1 MIGSPSFMNFIKKI
15 MTAVGARFNKIADTL
30 KSRRREQS
38 DLMIAYNVV
47 TKRKF
52 PSVSQWRHLAKVTT
66 PREKKIIRLGFFA
79 LALGLVLIIG
89 SWAMRHAVLV
99 PAAGGEYR
107 EGIVGRP
114 HAINPILS
122 SGNDVDEDIISL
134 VYSGLF
140 RYDESGR
147 LVPDLASA
155 VSVSPDGKNY
165 TITVRGARFH
175 DGVALTA
182 ADVAYTFQT
191 IANPAWKSPIA
202 ANFSGVSVSAPDPNT
217 AVFTLKDPN
226 SYFLSLLTVGI
237 IPKHIW
243 EKTDPASVAGS
254 DFNLKPVGSGPYRFL
269 NFTRNSDG
277 DILSY
282 TLRAAG
288 GSNSKIDKI
297 TFKFFDDYE
306 TAVEKLS
313 SNAVDGLNFVPIRLY
328 SAVAKLPNVNTHKI
342 NLAEDTAIFFN
353 AKTQPIFSDP
363 DVRHALALA
372 VDRKRI
378 VSEAMNGAAVL
389 SNAPLNGK
397 DYSIN
402 VSVYNYDPAG
412 AEALLNKAGFV
423 LADNASVRVKTEA
436 VKTTA
441 KKQPPPATTEL
452 DLTLTAINSE
462 EGQKTANI
470 IKKGWE
476 AVGAKVNIVF
486 ISAADAQKT
495 TIKDGDYQ
503 ALVFGEI
510 LGEDGD
516 PFPYWH
522 SSQIAS
528 GFNLSKYSN
537 RRVDELLEKAR
548 VTTDPAA
555 KIALLVEFQKI
566 ITADSAA
573 IFLYSPEYLYPQSSN
588 VKNFA
593 VTSIASPSDR
603 FADITDWYIKKTVG
617 LK

>member
-1 MIGSPSFMNFIKKI
+1 MNFFKK
-15 MTAVGARFNKIADTL
+15 TVAAARERFKKFTERI
-30 KSRRREQS
+30 KSRREERS

-47 TKRKF
+47 AKRKL

-66 PREKKIIRLGFFA
+66 PREKRIVRLGLSA
-79 LALGLVLIIG
+79 LALGLLLIVG
-89 SWAMRHAVLV
+89 SWAVRHAVLV
-99 PAAGGEYR
+99 PAPGGEYR

-114 HAINPILS
+114 HAVNPILS

-140 RYDESGR
+140 RYDGSGR

-165 TITVRGARFH
+165 TVTVKGARFH

-202 ANFSGVSVSAPDPNT
+202 ANFSGVSVTALDPNT
-217 AVFTLKDPN
+217 VVFALKEPN

-243 EKTDPASVAGS
+243 EKTDPTSVANS

-282 TLRAAG
+282 TLGAAG
-288 GSNSKIDKI
+288 GSNSKINKI

-313 SNAVDGLNFVPIRLY
+313 GNAVDGLNFVPTRLY
-328 SAVAKLPNVNTHKI
+328 SAVLKLPNVNTHKI
-342 NLAEDTAIFFN
+342 NLAEDTAVFMN
-353 AKTQPIFSDP
+353 VKTQPIFSDP

-372 VDRKRI
+372 IDRERI
-378 VSEAMNGAAVL
+378 VREAMNGAATI

-397 DYSIN
+397 DYSAN
-402 VSVYNYDPAG
+402 VSVYNYDTAG
-412 AEALLNKAGFV
+412 ADALLNKAGFV
-423 LADNASVRVKTEA
+423 LTGNATVRVKTETT
-436 VKTTA
+436 KTSG
-441 KKQPPPATTEL
+441 KKQPPPAATEL
-452 DLTLTAINSE
+452 DLTLTAINTE

-470 IKKGWE
+470 IREDWE
-476 AVGAKVNIVF
+476 AVGAKVNVVLV
-486 ISAADAQKT
+486 SAADAQKT
-495 TIKDGDYQ
+495 TIANGDYQ

-516 PFPYWH
+516 PSPFWH
-522 SSQIAS
+522 SSQAES
-528 GFNLSKYSN
+528 GLNLSKYSN
-537 RRVDELLEKAR
+537 RRVDELLENAR
-548 VTTDPAA
+548 TTTDPAA
-555 KIALLVEFQKI
+555 KTAMLAEFQKI

-573 IFLYSPEYLYPQSSN
+573 IFLYSPEYLYPQSTN

-593 VTSIASPSDR
+593 VTTIASPSDR
-603 FADITDWYIKKTVG
+603 FANVTDWYIKKAVG